1 MAIDRVRTLDLRRK
15 GFNGD
20 FCGGIGGA
28 GGLEDTLGV
37 RSGGGGGDSNGRL
50 VIRRGVSLP
59 SISSY
64 SRSIMRSNIVRTHEA
79 QIIICGMNPM

>member
-1 MAIDRVRTLDLRRK
+1 MAIDRVRTLDPRRR
-15 GFNGD
+15 GFSGD
-20 FCGGIGGA
+20 FSGIVGGA

-37 RSGGGGGDSNGRL
+37 RGGGGGGDSNGRL
-50 VIRRGVSLP
+50 VIGRGACLP